1 MGRGSAREAAQ
12 SVECYM
18 ASDEVGRQE
27 KYGGGY
33 NAGWKK
39 SGQKIRMV

>member
-1 MGRGSAREAAQ
+1 MGRGSAREAAH